1 MPKLVSFDKTK
12 ILKGLNETVDTVKST
27 LGPKGRNVFIDDQME
42 PKITNDGVTIANSI
56 SFEDA
61 EENAGAYLVKNTS
74 GQTNDNAGDGTT
86 TTAILLQATI
96 AEALKRPENPMEVR
110 ASLMYAVKDVVK
122 DLKKLSVPVK
132 TSKQI
137 QQIATISSE
146 SEEHGKMITEII
158 DKVGKDGIITIED
171 SRTFTTDYEIVE
183 GYEAMVGFMSPHFIT
198 DPKEAKAIYEK
209 VPVAVFEHKIDTL
222 ADIKYLYEVLKAEGL
237 NSIVLVCHDIDN
249 SVLGTLIMNKLQ
261 GNVNTLVIRAAH
273 PDFLDDIASTVG
285 ATVIAQRTGV
295 PYDQISMLH
304 LGTADKVISSEKKT
318 IFFSK
323 KSRSLVQSK
332 RLRQLADNTEN
343 TYEKSKLLERAAKL
357 EGQIAVIRVGAPT
370 DMEKW
375 YLKHKLE
382 DAVNATQSAIEEG
395 IVEGGGMALYRIGE
409 RIKPV
414 TIGEHILKRVLNS
427 PLRTIIEN
435 AGLDYTDI
443 LLNMPE
449 GRGYDAHTGKY
460 VDLITSG
467 IIDPTKVER
476 CALENAV
483 STAATFVT
491 TTAIIVEAPKK
502 DHAEGN

>member
-1 MPKLVSFDKTK
+1 MAKQVTFNKTK
-12 ILKGLNETVDTVKST
+12 VLKGLNETVDTVKST

-56 SFEDA
+56 TFEDA

-74 GQTNDNAGDGTT
+74 SQTNDNAGDGTT

-96 AEALKRPENPMEVR
+96 SEALKRPENPMEVR

-137 QQIATISSE
+137 QQVATISSE

-183 GYEAMVGFMSPHFIT
+183 GYEAHVGFMSPHFIT
-198 DPKEAKAIYEK
+198 DAKQAKAIYEK

-222 ADIKYLYEVLKAEGL
+222 ADIKYLYEILKAEGL

-285 ATVIAQRTGV
+285 ATVIAERTGV
-295 PYDQISMLH
+295 PHDKITTQH
-304 LGTADKVISSEKKT
+304 LGLADKVISSEKKT

-323 KSRSLVQSK
+323 KSKGLLQSK
-332 RLRQLADNTEN
+332 RLRELAANTEN
-343 TYEKSKLLERAAKL
+343 LYEKAKLLERAAKL
-357 EGQIAVIRVGAPT
+357 EGQIAIIRVGAPT

-395 IVEGGGMALYRIGE
+395 IVEGGGMALYRLAE
-409 RIKPV
+409 KIKPQ
-414 TIGEHILKRVLNS
+414 TIGEHILKQVLKS
-427 PLRTIIEN
+427 PLKTIIEN
-435 AGLDYTDI
+435 AGLDYTEI

-449 GRGYDAHTGKY
+449 GKGYDAHTGKY
-460 VDLITSG
+460 VDLIASG
-467 IIDPTKVER
+467 VIDPTKVER

-491 TTAIIVEAPKK
+491 TTAVITELPKSDDK
-502 DHAEGN
+502 QG

>member
-1 MPKLVSFDKTK
+1 MLY
-12 ILKGLNETVDTVKST
+12 GLNTTADIVART
-27 LGPKGRNVFIDDQME
+27 LGPKGRNVAIADPME
-42 PKITNDGVTIANSI
+42 SKVTNDGVTIAASMV
-56 SFEDA
+56 FEDP
-61 EENAGAYLVKNTS
+61 EEELGSYMVKNTAS
-74 GQTNDNAGDGTT
+74 QTNDNAGDGTT
-86 TTAILLQATI
+86 TTAILLQATVR
-96 AEALKRPENPMEVR
+96 ESLKRPENPMEIR
-110 ASLMYAVKDVVK
+110 ASLMYAVKDIVK

-137 QQIATISSE
+137 QQVATISAE
-146 SEEHGKMITEII
+146 SDEHGKMITEII

-171 SRTFTTDYEIVE
+171 SRTFTTDYTITE
-183 GYEAMVGFMSPHFIT
+183 GYEANVGFMSPHFIT
-198 DPKEAKAIYEK
+198 DAKQAKAIYEK

-237 NSIVLVCHDIDN
+237 NSIVLVCHDIEN
-249 SVLGTLIMNKLQ
+249 GVLGTLIMNKLQ

-273 PDFLDDIASTVG
+273 ADLLDDIAASVG
-285 ATVIAQRTGV
+285 ATVIAERTGV
-295 PYDQISMLH
+295 PHDKVNVLH
-304 LGTADKVISSEKKT
+304 LGVADKVISSEKKSL
-318 IFFSK
+318 FFSK
-323 KSRSLVQSK
+323 KSKSNLQSK
-332 RLRQLADNTEN
+332 RLKELANNTEN
-343 TYEKSKLLERAAKL
+343 VYEKSKLIERAAKL

-409 RIKPV
+409 KLKPV
-414 TIGEHILKRVLNS
+414 TIGEQILKRVLSS

-435 AGLDYTDI
+435 AGLDYTEV
-443 LLNMPE
+443 LLKMPD
-449 GRGYDAHTGKY
+449 GKGFDAKSGKY

-483 STAATFVT
+483 STAATFIT
-491 TTAIIVEAPKK
+491 TDAVITELPKK
-502 DHAEGN
+502 DSHEQG

>member
-1 MPKLVSFDKTK
+1 MAKQITRDPVKV
-12 ILKGLNETVDTVKST
+12 LKGLNMTVDIVKAT
-27 LGPKGRNVFIDDQME
+27 LGPKGRNVFMDDPME
-42 PKITNDGVTIANSI
+42 PKISNDGVTIANSI

-74 GQTNDNAGDGTT
+74 SQTNDNAGDGTT
-86 TTAILLQATI
+86 TTAVLLQATI
-96 AEALKRPENPMEVR
+96 AEAMKRPENPMEVR

-137 QQIATISSE
+137 QQVATISSE

-171 SRTFTTDYEIVE
+171 SRTFTTDYSIIE
-183 GYEAMVGFMSPHFIT
+183 GYEAAVGFMSPHFIT
-198 DPKEAKAIYEK
+198 DPKQSKAIYEK

-222 ADIKYLYEVLKAEGL
+222 ADIKYLYEVMKNEGM

-249 SVLGTLIMNKLQ
+249 AVLGTLIMNKLQ

-295 PYDQISMLH
+295 PHDKITTQH
-304 LGTADKVISSEKKT
+304 LGMADKVISSEKKT
-318 IFFSK
+318 LFFSK
-323 KSRSLVQSK
+323 KSKSLVQSK
-332 RLRQLADNTEN
+332 RLRELASNTEN
-343 TYEKSKLLERAAKL
+343 PYEKSKYLERAAKL

-395 IVEGGGMALYRIGE
+395 IVEGGGMALYRLASQL
-409 RIKPV
+409 KPR
-414 TIGEHILKRVLNS
+414 TIGEQILKNVLTS

-435 AGLDYTDI
+435 AGLDYTEI
-443 LLNMPE
+443 LLNLPE
-449 GRGYDAHTGKY
+449 GKGYNAHTNKY
-460 VDLITSG
+460 VNLIEAG
-467 IIDPTKVER
+467 VIDPTKVER

-483 STAATFVT
+483 STAAQFIT
-491 TTAIIVEAPKK
+491 TTATITELPAK
-502 DHAEGN
+502 HEG

>member
-1 MPKLVSFDKTK
+1 MAKVLSFDKTK
-12 ILKGLNETVDTVKST
+12 ILKGMNATADTVKST
-27 LGPKGRNVFIDDQME
+27 LGPKGRNIFIDDPME

-86 TTAILLQATI
+86 TTALLLQATVR
-96 AEALKRPENPMEVR
+96 EALKRPENPMEIR
-110 ASLMYAVKDVVK
+110 ASLMYAVKDIVK
-122 DLKKLSVPVK
+122 DLKKLSIPVK

-137 QQIATISSE
+137 QQVATISSE

-171 SRTFTTDYEIVE
+171 SRTFTTDYSIIE
-183 GYEAMVGFMSPHFIT
+183 GYEAQVGFMSPHFIT
-198 DPKEAKAIYEK
+198 DAKQAKAIYEK

-222 ADIKYLYEVLKAEGL
+222 ADIKYLYEILKAEGL

-285 ATVIAQRTGV
+285 ATVIAERTGV
-295 PYDQISMLH
+295 PHDKITPQH
-304 LGTADKVISSEKKT
+304 LGVADKVISSEKKT
-318 IFFSK
+318 LFFSK
-323 KSRSLVQSK
+323 KSKSQVQSK
-332 RLRQLADNTEN
+332 RLRELATNTEN

-395 IVEGGGMALYRIGE
+395 IVEGGGMALYRIAE
-409 RIKPV
+409 KLTPR
-414 TIGEHILKRVLNS
+414 TIGEHILKRVLS
-427 PLRTIIEN
+427 APLRTIIEN
-435 AGLDYTDI
+435 AGLDYTEI
-443 LLNMPE
+443 LLKMPE
-449 GRGYDAHTGKY
+449 GKGYDAHTGKY
-460 VDLITSG
+460 VDLIASG

-483 STAATFVT
+483 STAATFIT
-491 TTAIIVEAPKK
+491 TDAVITEAPKRES
-502 DHAEGN
+502 HEQG